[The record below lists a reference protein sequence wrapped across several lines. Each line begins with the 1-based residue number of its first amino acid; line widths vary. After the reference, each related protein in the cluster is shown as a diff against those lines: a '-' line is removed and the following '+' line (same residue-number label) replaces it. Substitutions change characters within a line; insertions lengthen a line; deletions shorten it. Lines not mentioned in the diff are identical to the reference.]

1 MNIIWEK
8 IVFKNFM
15 SYGDTETTF
24 FFNKSPS
31 TLITGLNG
39 AGKSSVVEAF
49 VFAIKGNTY
58 RGSNKK
64 DLINTINKKDCLV
77 KLYFSK
83 GGSRYEIHR
92 GMKPDIFYILK
103 DAVKI
108 EESASIR
115 DMQQYLESHVLQTP
129 VLGIIKT
136 SILGCDYKPFMMMSS
151 KEKRELIEYI
161 LEINV
166 FTDMNKHLK
175 NVMSTFKDNLIE
187 LQSKIQIKE
196 SIISAKKEIL
206 DNIKSKTQKDN
217 NKDKEELKEL
227 KLKLKCINENITEYN
242 NKLLSLSYNK
252 NIDEIKNIVSTLT
265 ENLNKIK
272 YDVESKK
279 NAINKMKQ
287 IDGTCTECG
296 SEITQTHKD
305 NHISI
310 YEKEIK
316 ELAKIGKE
324 VFNER
329 SNLIKDIEEY
339 EKFLENKNNITN
351 IIKTLINQHESFNEL
366 FEKKTLEYKEKVK
379 TESVDINHH
388 IDEYNNLVN
397 ELNDLKNIEKEF
409 LYQKQI
415 HNISSQLLKDDGIKA
430 YIVDQ
435 YIPILNQSVN
445 YYLKCLNSPLIFN
458 IDKNLD
464 VRLDLRYPGEF
475 NYYTL
480 SMGERQRID
489 LSMSFAWRKLASIK
503 NSINTNLLIL
513 DETFD
518 ASIDM
523 DGVEDL
529 LLILNDLN
537 KNGVNVFVISHKGG
551 LEDKLRSTVRVKKVN
566 QFSRF
571 EIENKD

>member
-1 MNIIWEK
+1 MNIIWKK

-15 SYGDTETTF
+15 SYGDSETTF
-24 FFNKSPS
+24 YFNKSPS

-39 AGKSSVVEAF
+39 SGKSSIVESF

-77 KLYFSK
+77 KLYFEK
-83 GGSRYEIHR
+83 GGSEYEIHR
-92 GMKPDIFYILK
+92 GMKPDVFFIVK
-103 DAVKI
+103 DGKKI

-115 DMQQYLESHVLQTP
+115 DMQQYLESHILQTP

-175 NVMSTFKDNLIE
+175 NVMSTFKDNFLE
-187 LQSKIQIKE
+187 LQSNIQIKE
-196 SIISAKKEIL
+196 SVITAKKEML
-206 DNIKSKTQKDN
+206 DSIKNKTQKDN

-227 KLKLKCINENITEYN
+227 KLKLKAISENID
-242 NKLLSLSYNK
+242 KYNK
-252 NIDEIKNIVSTLT
+252 NLQELVYEKDINSIRNEVDSLT
-265 ENLNKIK
+265 EKLNKIK
-272 YDVESKK
+272 YDVDSKK
-279 NAINKMKQ
+279 IAIKKMKD
-287 IDGTCTECG
+287 IDGSCSECG
-296 SEITQTHKD
+296 SEVTQEHKD
-305 NHISI
+305 NHISQFEAEI
-310 YEKEIK
+310 KLLANKGKEI
-316 ELAKIGKE
+316 
-324 VFNER
+324 FNNR
-329 SNLIKDIEEY
+329 AILINDINEY
-339 EKFLENKNNITN
+339 DDYIKNKNTLTTMIN
-351 IIKTLINQHESFNEL
+351 TLISQYDNFNEL
-366 FEKKTLEYKEKVK
+366 FEKKTSEYKQKLKE
-379 TESVDINHH
+379 ESLDINHYVS
-388 IDEYNNLVN
+388 EYNNLLQ
-397 ELNDLKNIEKEF
+397 ELAALKNTESDY

-415 HNISSQLLKDDGIKA
+415 HSISSQLLKDDGIKA
-430 YIVDQ
+430 YIVEQ

-445 YYLKCLNSPLIFN
+445 YYLKCLNSPLVFN

-489 LSMSFAWRKLASIK
+489 LSMSFAWRRLASIK

-529 LLILNDLN
+529 LLILDDLN
-537 KNGVNVFVISHKGG
+537 SNGVNVFVISHKGG
-551 LEDKLRSTVRVKKVN
+551 LEDKLRSTVKVKKVN
-566 QFSRF
+566 QFSKF
-571 EIENKD
+571 EIENKE